1 MTARGLDRRGLIA
14 ASGGIGL
21 AAGAAGATLWH
32 GATST
37 LTQPAGVVEGQNY
50 SPHGSHQAGIVT
62 PAPAVTQ
69 LFAFDLLPAT
79 GADGLRRLLR
89 IWSQDIAALMAGEPA
104 PGDVVPELA
113 QAGCSLSITVG
124 FGRRVFRLT
133 GLTGKEPDGF
143 IDVPAMGHDRLQPRW
158 CGGDVV
164 VLIAADD
171 PTSVAFARRRLVVD
185 AETFAKP
192 RWVQTGSWRGKD
204 AEGRAITGRNLFG
217 QVDGTGNPP
226 AAEHDRV
233 VWLHDAPW
241 VGGTTLV
248 VRRIQMNLDV
258 WDTLTRE
265 RQERVIG
272 RTLANGAPLGGVHET
287 DPLDLQ
293 ATADGHLVVAANAH
307 ARLSHRSVNHDRQI
321 LRRGLNYTHE
331 EAVDGVLT
339 ASAGLIFLSFQAS
352 IADQFVPIQQRLD
365 AGDALNE
372 WTTAIGSAVFAVP
385 GGFGPDSWLAASLF

>member
-14 ASGGIGL
+14 VSGGVGL
-21 AAGAAGATLWH
+21 AAGVAGAAMWQ
-32 GATST
+32 GAASGPS
-37 LTQPAGVVEGQNY
+37 QPASAVAGHSY
-50 SPHGSHQAGIVT
+50 SPHGTHQAGIVT

-69 LFAFDLLPAT
+69 VVAFDLLPVT
-79 GADGLRRLLR
+79 GADPLRRLLR

-133 GLTGKEPDGF
+133 GMAGKEPDGF
-143 IDVPAMGHDRLQPRW
+143 IDVPAMGHDRLQQRW
-158 CGGDVV
+158 SGGDLVL
-164 VLIAADD
+164 LIAADD

-192 RWVQTGSWRGKD
+192 RWVQTGSWRGRD
-204 AEGRAITGRNLFG
+204 AGGRAITGRNLFG
-217 QVDGTGNPP
+217 QVDGTGNPTTG
-226 AAEHDRV
+226 EHDQV

-241 VGGTTLV
+241 TGGTTLV
-248 VRRIQMNLDV
+248 VRRIEMNLDV

-272 RTLANGAPLGGVHET
+272 RTLANGAPLGGVNEG

-293 ATADGHLVVAANAH
+293 ATANGRLVIDANAH
-307 ARLSHRSVNHDRQI
+307 ARLSHRSVNNDRQI

-331 EAVDGVLT
+331 EAVDGLLT

-372 WTTAIGSAVFAVP
+372 WTTAIGSAVFAIP
-385 GGFGPDSWLAASLF
+385 AGFAPDSWVGASLF